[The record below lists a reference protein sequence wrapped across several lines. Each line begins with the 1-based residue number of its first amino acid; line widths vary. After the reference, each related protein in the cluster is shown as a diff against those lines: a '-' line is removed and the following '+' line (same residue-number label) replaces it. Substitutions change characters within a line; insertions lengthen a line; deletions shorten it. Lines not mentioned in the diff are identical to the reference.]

1 MALIPNSQVFS
12 SFPAINSST
21 NPLVFP
27 KFIKTLKISASS
39 TPNNS
44 EDNKPLEQQ
53 IVETDHVK
61 LAYKKE
67 IKLADPSDKIALD
80 SNTLQEKPGVPIPF
94 FEPYSIKREA
104 FSTVS
109 PSVRRSFFKN
119 RRSNK
124 ENGENGFIKK
134 ENGKSDRSALPKE
147 SVGKKE
153 KLTISSIDFV
163 GLGFSDNK
171 KSRGLPAGLVPIVDP
186 FSGGDLP
193 DVEILVGDTSK
204 FVDTETS
211 KSNRMQEDD
220 TNTYKPKVSTWGV
233 FPRPNDIS
241 KTFGG
246 GRTIRP
252 GEVLESAE
260 EKAAKQARTRELL
273 AAYKSRV
280 GLTIDPN
287 LKLECEE
294 ALKDGDSFMDLGK
307 LQEALPFYE
316 KVMNKLPF
324 QAALHGLA
332 ALQWSICQDSLR
344 RYVIFLGL
352 ASGRST
358 DKTLRGSRAGLSS
371 YEAYVLSAR
380 LSNEARSMYEK
391 LQSHPNPG
399 VSKRARQF
407 MFSFQAMEMMKVT
420 GSTFSSMN
428 TDYQNYFNAFIRDK
442 VNYSLKEDET
452 EEGAIRQAIPY
463 IIFLLFPI
471 FIVLLIAVRK
481 GV

>member
-1 MALIPNSQVFS
+1 MALIPNSQVLS

-21 NPLVFP
+21 NPFP
-27 KFIKTLKISASS
+27 KISKSIRTLKISVS
-39 TPNNS
+39 PNNS
-44 EDNKPLEQQ
+44 EDKPLENQEQ
-53 IVETDHVK
+53 IVETDPVK
-61 LAYKKE
+61 LAFAKAKAYKKD
-67 IKLADPSDKIALD
+67 IKLPDPDNDDQNVPSVDKISLD
-80 SNTLQEKPGVPIPF
+80 SNTLQE
-94 FEPYSIKREA
+94 
-104 FSTVS
+104 
-109 PSVRRSFFKN
+109 
-119 RRSNK
+119 RSNK
-124 ENGENGFIKK
+124 ENRENDFIKK
-134 ENGKSDRSALPKE
+134 ENGKSDRNALGKE
-147 SVGKKE
+147 NVSKKE
-153 KLTISSIDFV
+153 KLTISSMDFV

-186 FSGGDLP
+186 FPGGDLP

-204 FVDTETS
+204 FVDTESS
-211 KSNRMQEDD
+211 KSNRIQEDD

-241 KTFGG
+241 KAFGG

-260 EKAAKQARTRELL
+260 EKAAKEARTRELL

-280 GLTIDPN
+280 GLTIDPK

-294 ALKDGDSFMDLGK
+294 ALKDGDSLMDLGK
-307 LQEALPFYE
+307 LREALPFYE
-316 KVMNKLPF
+316 KIMNKLPF
-324 QAALHGLA
+324 QTELHGLA

-344 RYVIFLGL
+344 R
-352 ASGRST
+352 
-358 DKTLRGSRAGLSS
+358 SS
-371 YEAYVLSAR
+371 
-380 LSNEARSMYEK
+380 EARSMYEK
-391 LQSHPNPG
+391 LQSHPNPR
-399 VSKRARQF
+399 VSKKARQF

-420 GSTFSSMN
+420 GSTFSLN

-442 VNYSLKEDET
+442 VNYSLKEDESD
-452 EEGAIRQAIPY
+452 EGAIRQAVPY

>member
-27 KFIKTLKISASS
+27 KIIKTLKISASSS

-53 IVETDHVK
+53 IVETDHVN
-61 LAYKKE
+61 LSYKKE
-67 IKLADPSDKIALD
+67 IKLADSCPKIVQNGVSESKANDTQVSSADKIALD
-80 SNTLQEKPGVPIPF
+80 SNTLQE
-94 FEPYSIKREA
+94 
-104 FSTVS
+104 
-109 PSVRRSFFKN
+109 
-119 RRSNK
+119 RSNK

-163 GLGFSDNK
+163 GLVFSDNK

-324 QAALHGLA
+324 QTALHGLA

-344 RYVIFLGL
+344 R
-352 ASGRST
+352 
-358 DKTLRGSRAGLSS
+358 
-371 YEAYVLSAR
+371 
-380 LSNEARSMYEK
+380 SNEARSMYEK

-420 GSTFSSMN
+420 GTTFSSMN